1 MQFPTNKKLN
11 GRSEVATTDPGPIAT
26 NSRLFIIDLSTKLQF
41 LVDSGAAVSV
51 LPSTFK
57 AVNAIPSKYK
67 LYAANSSI
75 INTYGQKLLSLNFG
89 LRRQFRWAF
98 IIADVDKP
106 IIGADFIEHF
116 GLLIDLKN
124 RKLIDS
130 LTQLKTTAEIY
141 NGPTT
146 QITTVCPDSAF
157 DNLLCE
163 FQDIYQRQGC
173 QTQRYSPHL
182 YKGTTS
188 VFQASSST
196 GR

>member
-1 MQFPTNKKLN
+1 MRKNALSRAVFNKQKI
-11 GRSEVATTDPGPIAT
+11 RWPIGSSMDKT
-26 NSRLFIIDLSTKLQF
+26 IKLQF

-57 AVNAIPSKYK
+57 AVNATPGKYK

-89 LRRQFRWAF
+89 LRRSFRWAF

-106 IIGADFIEHF
+106 IIGADFVKHS

-130 LTQLKTTAEIY
+130 LTQLKTAAEIY
-141 NGPTT
+141 DGPDTH
-146 QITTVCPDSAF
+146 ITTVCPDSAF
-157 DNLLCE
+157 DDLLCE
-163 FQDIYQRQGC
+163 FQDITRPLTNVKDVKHNVTHHIKNPMETGV
-173 QTQRYSPHL
+173 L
-182 YKGTTS
+182 AGTI
-188 VFQASSST
+188 V
-196 GR
+196 G